1 MTFENLHDDSQ
12 AMFSIQKNGIPNTR
26 LNGKG
31 KQGDNFP
38 IHTVLIAYMDYC
50 VLMGLDRF
58 SWKCSNYC
66 VSWQVVITLGPR
78 IGTWRYILSHFNK
91 SDWLYSCIEIELPS
105 KDDIIQ
111 KVFIDPTSN
120 HVIITTSQ
128 ERCYYLHSS
137 KSKVVQLKS
146 ISKYNIESVAW
157 NRLEGN
163 INSTGVC
170 LEDSSSYE

>member
-66 VSWQVVITLGPR
+66 VS
-78 IGTWRYILSHFNK
+78 
-91 SDWLYSCIEIELPS
+91 
-105 KDDIIQ
+105 
-111 KVFIDPTSN
+111 
-120 HVIITTSQ
+120 
-128 ERCYYLHSS
+128 
-137 KSKVVQLKS
+137 
-146 ISKYNIESVAW
+146 
-157 NRLEGN
+157 
-163 INSTGVC
+163 
-170 LEDSSSYE
+170 